1 MSVLRE
7 LARTTPDK
15 KDAAVRITVLLRPPA
30 AVTQDASKTRA
41 IGELRGLGIDILQA
55 DVVNDSVEELA
66 EHFSRFDTIIS
77 CVGFIAGA
85 GPS

>member
-15 KDAAVRITVLLRPPA
+15 KDAAVRITVLLLPPA
-30 AVTQDASKTRA
+30 AVIQDASETRA
-41 IGELRGLGIDILQA
+41 IGEFRGLGIDILQA
-55 DVVNDSVEELA
+55 DVINDSVEELA

-77 CVGFIAGA
+77 CVGFIVARA
-85 GPS
+85 PS